1 MVQKSTNIT
10 SVEHRVP
17 RDVRWKANGHRG
29 GILWFTGLS
38 GSGKTTLAFELEKR
52 LFDRGFQVYVL
63 DGDNIRHGLS
73 ADLGFSP
80 ADRQENIRRI
90 GEVAALFAGAGNI
103 TISAFISPYREDR
116 RQARRAADDI
126 FHEIYLN
133 ADVETCEKRDPKGL
147 YKKARRGEIP
157 DFTGISAPYEAPE
170 NPELIVDTRSRS
182 VEQCVN
188 DILGYVEQNFV
199 PAKGR

>member
-80 ADRQENIRRI
+80 TDRQENIRRI

-157 DFTGISAPYEAPE
+157 DFTGISAPYETPE
-170 NPELIVDTRSRS
+170 NPELVVDTRSRS

-188 DILGYVEQNFV
+188 DILEYVEQNFV